1 MDSFVSNIGTAA
13 PLVKNHTQVH
23 AHGVAASK
31 TSDASDARLKEK
43 CREFESLLYAAM
55 LQAMRK
61 TVQKS
66 DLFYG
71 GHAED
76 IYTSLLDEE
85 YAKIMAHNERQGI
98 AEALYEQL
106 RRPQSPRVREDSHEK
121 ANNTKTDRAAREKQ
135 GG

>member
-1 MDSFVSNIGTAA
+1 MDSFVSHVGTAST
-13 PLVKNHTQVH
+13 LGKNHGHLH
-23 AHGVAASK
+23 AHGVAASE
-31 TSDASDARLKEK
+31 TADAQLKEK

-98 AEALYEQL
+98 AEVLYEQL
-106 RRPQSPRVREDSHEK
+106 RRPQPQHVRKDSQGKEK
-121 ANNTKTDRAAREKQ
+121 VLNIQTDRAAREKQ